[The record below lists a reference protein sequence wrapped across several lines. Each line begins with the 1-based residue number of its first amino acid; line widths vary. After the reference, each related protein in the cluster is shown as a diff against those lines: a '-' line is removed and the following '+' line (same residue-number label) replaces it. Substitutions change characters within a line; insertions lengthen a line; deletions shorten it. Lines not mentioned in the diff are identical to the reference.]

1 MKGNGIWRTISGG
14 LRRLVPGFIRDRY
27 LAKFLVIMLLV
38 VVVIA
43 SVGAAGYM
51 EATNSVEE
59 DTDAQLQ
66 STVTMQAD
74 SIGTWVDQKERQTN
88 MISETEQVR
97 SGDTDE
103 IQPYM
108 TRHWRSFDV
117 EGIHYVD
124 TDRNQITASSEPSA
138 VDQSLDGIDEP
149 WTNDE
154 TFESLTSP
162 SDVWTADQAHPGS
175 IHERDVITFVS
186 PITGWDGRYIVVVA
200 GIEDQ
205 VDALYQQSTA
215 QSTTILNTDGE
226 QVMTADDEADQQ
238 AAADRNQD
246 AFDTVFDPNENL
258 ENASVSE
265 SANTVYAYKQ
275 VPGTNWVAVTS
286 TPKTQA
292 YAVADTVR
300 NSIGAIV
307 GVSLIAL
314 VGAAV
319 VLGRHTVTPLTRLR
333 SRVKRMEEG
342 DLEVDLETRR
352 SDEIG
357 QLYGG
362 FATMRDS
369 LRERIA
375 EVQNARADAESARD
389 EAEHMN
395 QHLEAK
401 ADEYNDVIDEWAEG
415 DLTQRLDPE
424 SENAAMT
431 EIAEDLNEMVADL
444 EIALD
449 NVKGFANQTAVA
461 SEQVTAS
468 TEQVRSASRQV
479 TDSIQ
484 EISAGAERQNEK
496 LITAAEEMNNL
507 SATTQEITSLS
518 VEVADI
524 AERTAETGQEGRE
537 AAQEAID
544 AMEEIEEGSEHA
556 VEAIRELEE
565 EEVAQID
572 ELIESISD
580 IAKETNML
588 ALNANIEA
596 SRSAG
601 GENADGEGF
610 GVVAHE
616 IKELAQDAKGAADEI
631 ETRLEAIRQQTKRSA
646 SEVEQNS
653 ELIEDASQRVQ
664 KTVEG
669 LEEIAEYAEETNT
682 GVQEI
687 SGVTE
692 AQADS
697 TEAIVTQVEEVT
709 SISEETTAEAETVA
723 SAAEEQTAGLV
734 ETSQSIEDLSRRA
747 TSLSDALDRFE
758 TDVDDD
764 QVPADDDEL
773 QVL

>member
-43 SVGAAGYM
+43 SVGFVGFTQ
-51 EATNSVEE
+51 ATDSVEE
-59 DTDAQLQ
+59 DTNAQLK
-66 STVTMQAD
+66 STITMQSD
-74 SIGTWVDQKERQTN
+74 SLGNWVGQKERQTN
-88 MISETEQVR
+88 MLTETEQVR
-97 SGDTDE
+97 TGDTDE
-103 IQPYM
+103 IQPYL

-124 TDRNQITASSEPSA
+124 TDRNRITASSYPSA
-138 VDQSLDGIDEP
+138 VDESLDEIDEP
-149 WTNDE
+149 WATND
-154 TFESLTSP
+154 TFESLTSA
-162 SDVWTADQAHPGS
+162 SDVWTADRAQTDS
-175 IHERDVITFVS
+175 ILDADVITFVS
-186 PITGWDGRYIVVVA
+186 PVTGWDGRYIVVVA
-200 GIEDQ
+200 GIEHQ
-205 VDALYQQSTA
+205 VDALYQQSTN
-215 QSTTILNTDGE
+215 QSTTIMNMDGE
-226 QVMTADDEADQQ
+226 QVLTGDESGQQ
-238 AAADRNQD
+238 EAADRNRE
-246 AFDTVFDPNENL
+246 AFDSVFGSNESF

-265 SANTVYAYKQ
+265 STNTVYAYTR
-275 VPGTNWVAVTS
+275 VPGTDWVAVTS
-286 TPKTQA
+286 TPKSQA
-292 YAVADTVR
+292 FAVIDTVR
-300 NSIGAIV
+300 NSIGTIV
-307 GVSLIAL
+307 GFSLVAL

-401 ADEYNDVIDEWAEG
+401 ADEYNGVIDEWAEG
-415 DLTQRLDPE
+415 DLTRRLDPE

-444 EIALD
+444 EVALD

-484 EISAGAERQNEK
+484 EISAGSERQNEK

-507 SATTQEITSLS
+507 SATTEEITSLS
-518 VEVADI
+518 VQVADI

-537 AAQEAID
+537 AAQEAIE
-544 AMEEIEEGSEHA
+544 AMDEIEEGSEHA

-723 SAAEEQTAGLV
+723 SAAEEQTAALV

-758 TDVDDD
+758 TDVDEA
-764 QVPADDDEL
+764 QAPGDDDEL